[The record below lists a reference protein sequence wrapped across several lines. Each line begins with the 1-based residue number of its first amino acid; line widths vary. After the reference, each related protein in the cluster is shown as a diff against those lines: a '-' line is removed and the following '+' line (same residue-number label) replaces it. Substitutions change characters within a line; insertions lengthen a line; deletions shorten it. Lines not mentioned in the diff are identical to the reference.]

1 MTARFQIF
9 RAGSFTTWQD
19 MCAEVAA
26 FLGRVGRDNMI
37 GLTQSEDNSEA
48 VIVVW
53 YWA

>member
-9 RAGSFTTWQD
+9 KASLFTTWTA
-19 MCAEVAA
+19 MCEEVAA
-26 FLGRVGRDNMI
+26 FVSRVGRDNMI
-37 GLTQSEDNSEA
+37 GLTQSEDNGGA